1 MKMEK
6 ITVELMN
13 PCTICSVGLL
23 SKFEQ
28 IQDVRDYMIPHRP
41 FDGAN
46 YHAQEKV
53 PCLHVGGLKS
63 IWEQHL

>member
-6 ITVELMN
+6 ITVELKS
-13 PCTICSVGLL
+13 PCTICSMGLL

-53 PCLHVGGLKS
+53 AHLHVGGLKS